1 METKENLRPHFGAG
15 EEEDMRVITGS
26 ARGRRLGELK
36 GMETRPTTDK
46 VKESIFNCIQFDVED
61 ARVLDLFAGTGQLGI
76 EALSRGAKSALF
88 VDKRADAVKL
98 VRENLA
104 LCHLEEN
111 AQVICGDSL
120 AALGTQSGRF
130 DIIFLDPP
138 YESGLLEQAM
148 EKIAQ
153 FDILSPHGI
162 MVAESPQNQTLPEL
176 PAPYGLYREYR
187 YGKIKVSIY
196 HRAVEEE
203 A

>member
-1 METKENLRPHFGAG
+1 
-15 EEEDMRVITGS
+15 MRVITGS

-104 LCHLEEN
+104 L
-111 AQVICGDSL
+111 
-120 AALGTQSGRF
+120 GTQSGRF

>member
-1 METKENLRPHFGAG
+1 MQFYVFLEQFRIVAVLR
-15 EEEDMRVITGS
+15 
-26 ARGRRLGELK
+26 
-36 GMETRPTTDK
+36 
-46 VKESIFNCIQFDVED
+46 
-61 ARVLDLFAGTGQLGI
+61 
-76 EALSRGAKSALF
+76 
-88 VDKRADAVKL
+88 
-98 VRENLA
+98 
-104 LCHLEEN
+104 
-111 AQVICGDSL
+111 ICGDSL